1 MKGIA
6 VETVLYA
13 VILVL
18 ALILITIIVMKLIPA
33 FGKFINAVL
42 AGIKKT
48 LCDMLPWLIKW
59 IIRC

>member
-18 ALILITIIVMKLIPA
+18 ALILITITVMKLIPA
-33 FGKFINAVL
+33 FGNFISAAL
-42 AGIKKT
+42 TGIKRN
-48 LCDMLPWLIKW
+48 LCDMLPWLI
-59 IIRC
+59 RGLC

>member
-18 ALILITIIVMKLIPA
+18 ALILITITVMKLIPA
-33 FGKFINAVL
+33 FGKFINATL
-42 AGIKKT
+42 AGIKRT
-48 LCDMLPWLIKW
+48 LCDMLPWLIRW
-59 IIRC
+59 LC